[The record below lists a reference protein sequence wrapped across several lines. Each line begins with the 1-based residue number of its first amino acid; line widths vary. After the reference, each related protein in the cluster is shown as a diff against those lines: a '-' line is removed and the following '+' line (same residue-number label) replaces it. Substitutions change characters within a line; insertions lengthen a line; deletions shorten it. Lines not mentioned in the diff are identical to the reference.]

1 MISSSIPSA
10 AKSASYSGIVPAA
23 LSASARWMAVSWAC
37 RRAQNASGDGAGM
50 NVGHVIAGSAVARV
64 CRSAA
69 WPSRNQASRLASSAP
84 LLRISSSDGP
94 SMIWSGHSLMCLA
107 AHRWT

>member
-1 MISSSIPSA
+1 MPSA

-50 NVGHVIAGSAVARV
+50 NVAHATAGSAVARV
-64 CRSAA
+64 CTSAA
-69 WPSRNQASRLASSAP
+69 WPSRNQASSPASSAP
-84 LLRISSSDGP
+84 PRRISSSDGP
-94 SMIWSGHSLMCLA
+94 SMIWSGHSVMCLA